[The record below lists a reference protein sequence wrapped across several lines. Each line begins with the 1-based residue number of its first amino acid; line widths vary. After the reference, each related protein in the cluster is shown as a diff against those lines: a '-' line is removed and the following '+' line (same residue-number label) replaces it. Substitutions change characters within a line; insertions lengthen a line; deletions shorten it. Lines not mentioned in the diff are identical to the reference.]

1 MDNSTSEQ
9 NNRQSTQFRSVNPT
23 GTQATASNE
32 SLSANQPVSLFAEA
46 PPYFY
51 QAFNS
56 ISALINST
64 INLKVYYHLA
74 EARLSI
80 FAADIARQATNP
92 STTSLS
98 DFSWVSQSSKSM
110 IPKQASSVSSNNP
123 FSVLF
128 GIPQTH
134 FREASSSINNWI
146 YASKNTDELGHLIA
160 ALHSIEAASVAVS
173 NPNVSVPDF
182 HWASY
187 QKSENG
193 N

>member
-1 MDNSTSEQ
+1 MDNSTSTSTSEQ
-9 NNRQSTQFRSVNPT
+9 NNRQSTQLVSVNPT
-23 GTQATASNE
+23 GSQTNGS
-32 SLSANQPVSLFAEA
+32 SSANQPVSLFAEA

-74 EARLSI
+74 EARLNI

-92 STTSLS
+92 NTKSLS
-98 DFSWVSQSSKSM
+98 DFSWVSQSKST
-110 IPKQASSVSSNNP
+110 IPKQPSPAPSNNA
-123 FSVLF
+123 FGVLF
-128 GIPQTH
+128 GIPQSN

-160 ALHSIEAASVAVS
+160 ALHSIEAASVAIS
-173 NPNVSVPDF
+173 NPSVSVPDF
-182 HWASY
+182 HWTSY